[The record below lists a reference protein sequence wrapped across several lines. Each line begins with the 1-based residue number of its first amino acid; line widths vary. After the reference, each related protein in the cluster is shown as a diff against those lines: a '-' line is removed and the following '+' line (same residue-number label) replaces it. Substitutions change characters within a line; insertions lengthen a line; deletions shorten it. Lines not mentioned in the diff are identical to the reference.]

1 MCDTAP
7 TLLPNCAHRGGSS
20 VTIKKTVVIV
30 QPSARPFWQL
40 AVPMENRGTAPM
52 SASTHAMMD
61 VCESRVGVASAS
73 VQPMS
78 AYSELTPR
86 SATTSHGTRLAEI
99 ISVFAFAQRHRK
111 PGDYLFRAGDT
122 FHFFYVLSEGFAKSC
137 YVTEDGHQRTTGLH
151 LRGDILGMDAIATA
165 THGCDA
171 IALDACEVLTVPYDT
186 VLLHCQRNP
195 ELAHELL
202 RAFSTEIRSDRELML
217 SMSTYSA
224 EGRVATLLLEMSCRC
239 ASRGLSATKLKLHLS
254 RQEIG
259 SMLGLTLETVSRA
272 FSRLARLGLITV
284 CLRDIVLL
292 DCDGLLDITTL
303 PAGVPTSERGM
314 RDNFVAEDE
323 TPVLVRRFEEKAPG
337 RLASA

>member
-1 MCDTAP
+1 
-7 TLLPNCAHRGGSS
+7 
-20 VTIKKTVVIV
+20 
-30 QPSARPFWQL
+30 
-40 AVPMENRGTAPM
+40 
-52 SASTHAMMD
+52 MMD
-61 VCESRVGVASAS
+61 VCESRAGAASR
-73 VQPMS
+73 S
-78 AYSELTPR
+78 ARPLSIYGELTPR
-86 SATTSHGTRLAEI
+86 SATTGHGTRLAEI
-99 ISVFAFAQRHRK
+99 ISAFASARRRRK
-111 PGDYLFRAGDT
+111 PGDYLFRVGDT

-137 YVTEDGHQRTTGLH
+137 YVTEDGRERTTGVH

-202 RAFSTEIRSDRELML
+202 RALSTEIRSDRELML

-224 EGRVATLLLEMSCRC
+224 EGRVATLLLEMSGRY
-239 ASRGLSATKLKLHLS
+239 ASRGLSATELQLHLT

-284 CLRDIVLL
+284 CLRNIVLL

-303 PAGVPTSERGM
+303 PAAAPTFGRGL
-314 RDNFVAEDE
+314 RDNFVAEDK
-323 TPVLVRRFEEKAPG
+323 TPVLVRHFKEKLPG

>member
-1 MCDTAP
+1 
-7 TLLPNCAHRGGSS
+7 
-20 VTIKKTVVIV
+20 
-30 QPSARPFWQL
+30 
-40 AVPMENRGTAPM
+40 M
-52 SASTHAMMD
+52 SD
-61 VCESRVGVASAS
+61 VCESVISADSYVGRVMPGRGD
-73 VQPMS
+73 
-78 AYSELTPR
+78 LLPR
-86 SATTSHGTRLAEI
+86 ATSTATGTRLAEI
-99 ISVFAFAQRHRK
+99 IGAFASAQRRRK
-111 PGDYLFRAGDT
+111 PGDYLFRAGDA

-137 YVTEDGHQRTTGLH
+137 YVTEDGRERTTGLH
-151 LRGDILGMDAIATA
+151 LRGDILGMDAIVTA

-195 ELAHELL
+195 DLAHELL
-202 RAFSTEIRSDRELML
+202 RAFSAEIRSDRELML

-224 EGRVATLLLEMSCRC
+224 EGRVATLLLEMSCRF
-239 ASRGLSATKLKLHLS
+239 ASRGLSATKLQLHLT

-292 DCDGLLDITTL
+292 DREGLFDITTL
-303 PAGVPTSERGM
+303 PAALPTFATGL
-314 RDNFVAEDE
+314 RDNFIVGGKVPA
-323 TPVLVRRFEEKAPG
+323 LARRFGQKLPG

>member
-1 MCDTAP
+1 MGNRDAAAAGSG
-7 TLLPNCAHRGGSS
+7 AHTMNDICGSQ
-20 VTIKKTVVIV
+20 V
-30 QPSARPFWQL
+30 
-40 AVPMENRGTAPM
+40 GTA
-52 SASTHAMMD
+52 
-61 VCESRVGVASAS
+61 SRAGRRLPVRGALAPRATASA
-73 VQPMS
+73 P
-78 AYSELTPR
+78 
-86 SATTSHGTRLAEI
+86 GTRLAEI
-99 ISVFAFAQRHRK
+99 IGAFASAQRRRR
-111 PGDYLFRAGDT
+111 PGDYLFRAGDA
-122 FHFFYVLSEGFAKSC
+122 FQFFFVLRDGFAKSC
-137 YVTEDGHQRTTGLH
+137 YVTEDGRERTTGVH

-171 IALDACEVLTVPYDT
+171 IALDACEVLAVPYDT

-202 RAFSTEIRSDRELML
+202 RAFSGEIRSDRELML

-224 EGRVATLLLEMSCRC
+224 EGRVATLLLEMSCRF
-239 ASRGLSATKLKLHLS
+239 ASRGLSGTKLQLHLT

-303 PAGVPTSERGM
+303 PATPASFERSP
-314 RDNFVAEDE
+314 RDSFIAGHQ
-323 TPVLVRRFEEKAPG
+323 TPELVRRSGQKLPARP
-337 RLASA
+337 ASA

>member
-1 MCDTAP
+1 
-7 TLLPNCAHRGGSS
+7 
-20 VTIKKTVVIV
+20 
-30 QPSARPFWQL
+30 
-40 AVPMENRGTAPM
+40 M
-52 SASTHAMMD
+52 SGSTHAMMD
-61 VCESRVGVASAS
+61 VFESRAGAASRPVRPASA
-73 VQPMS
+73 
-78 AYSELTPR
+78 YGELPPR
-86 SATTSHGTRLAEI
+86 SATTAHGTRLAEI
-99 ISVFAFAQRHRK
+99 ISAFASAQRRRK

-137 YVTEDGHQRTTGLH
+137 YVTEDGRQRTTGLH
-151 LRGDILGMDAIATA
+151 LRGDILGMDAIANA

-186 VLLHCQRNP
+186 VRLHCQRNP

-202 RAFSTEIRSDRELML
+202 RAFSTEIRNDRELML
-217 SMSTYSA
+217 SMSTFSA

-239 ASRGLSATKLKLHLS
+239 ASRGLSATKLQLHLS

-292 DCDGLLDITTL
+292 DHEGLLDITTL
-303 PAGVPTSERGM
+303 PAALPTFARGL
-314 RDNFVAEDE
+314 RDNFVTASK
-323 TPVLVRRFEEKAPG
+323 TPALVRRFGQKVPG
-337 RLASA
+337 RLTSA

>member
-1 MCDTAP
+1 MMNLCKVRAGASSRSR
-7 TLLPNCAHRGGSS
+7 LP
-20 VTIKKTVVIV
+20 V
-30 QPSARPFWQL
+30 
-40 AVPMENRGTAPM
+40 
-52 SASTHAMMD
+52 
-61 VCESRVGVASAS
+61 
-73 VQPMS
+73 S
-78 AYSELTPR
+78 AYGELTPR
-86 SATTSHGTRLAEI
+86 SATISHGTRLAEI
-99 ISVFAFAQRHRK
+99 ISAFASAQRRRK

-137 YVTEDGHQRTTGLH
+137 YVTEDGRQRTTGLH
-151 LRGDILGMDAIATA
+151 LRGDILGVDGIATA

-171 IALDACEVLTVPYDT
+171 IALGACEVLTVPYET

-217 SMSTYSA
+217 SMGTYSA

-239 ASRGLSATKLKLHLS
+239 ASRGLSATKLQLHLS

-292 DCDGLLDITTL
+292 DCDGLLDITSL
-303 PAGVPTSERGM
+303 PAGAPPFERSL
-314 RDNFVAEDE
+314 RDNFVAEGK
-323 TPVLVRRFEEKAPG
+323 TPLLVRRFEEKLP
-337 RLASA
+337 RRRASA